1 MNFEAFREPTNKELK
16 QVEKGYN
23 DYYKYGDHYSLD
35 EFPIIIIEEYRKGDN
50 EYQGRLAVVI
60 DGGANA
66 TTYGFNEEGTAFL
79 ISDAL
84 NEKENGH
91 SGSV

>member
-1 MNFEAFREPTNKELK
+1 MIFETFREPTEEELK
-16 QVEKGYN
+16 KVEKGYN
-23 DYYKYGDHYSLD
+23 NYYQYGDYFSLD
-35 EFPIIIIEEYRKGDN
+35 EFPVVIVEDYEKSDD

-66 TTYGFNEEGTAFL
+66 TTYGFDEEGEAFL

-84 NEKENGH
+84 NEKE
-91 SGSV
+91 

>member
-1 MNFEAFREPTNKELK
+1 MIFETFREPTEEELK
-16 QVEKGYN
+16 QVEERYN
-23 DYYKYGDHYSLD
+23 SYFEYGGHYSLD
-35 EFPIIIIEEYRKGDN
+35 EFPVVIVEGYERSDG

-66 TTYGFNEEGTAFL
+66 TTYGFDEEDKAFL

-84 NEKENGH
+84 NEKE
-91 SGSV
+91 

>member
-1 MNFEAFREPTNKELK
+1 MIFETFREPTEEELK

-23 DYYKYGDHYSLD
+23 NYYKYGGEYSLD
-35 EFPIIIIEEYRKGDN
+35 EFPVVIIEDYETADN

-60 DGGANA
+60 DRGANA
-66 TTYGFNEEGTAFL
+66 TTYGFDKEGAAFL

-84 NEKENGH
+84 NEKE
-91 SGSV
+91 